1 MNPALLPFLLF
12 AFVASITP
20 GPTNILVFS
29 NSARRGVSASVPMI
43 LGGCGGAALLVLV
56 VGLGIGHTLAQHPD
70 IQRVM
75 AWAGALWLTRMAWQ
89 LFRSAPT
96 QVEVGAAPAARPLGF
111 TGAAGLQIVNPK
123 TWVMGIAVVSL
134 FAGHGADQTHDVAL
148 LSLVFFCVALPC
160 MFLWACLGAAAAR
173 LLRSADWM
181 KRFDRLMA
189 VLLLGSAWWGFL
201 G

>member
-96 QVEVGAAPAARPLGF
+96 QVDVGATPAAQPLGF

>member
-43 LGGCGGAALLVLV
+43 LGGCCGAALLVLV

-89 LFRSAPT
+89 LFRSEPT
-96 QVEVGAAPAARPLGF
+96 QVDVGAAPAARPLGF

-173 LLRSADWM
+173 LLRSAAWM